1 MRSWRSSAQAALS
14 VAPTSASS
22 NVNCMPKQARVI
34 ANGIDGE

>member
-1 MRSWRSSAQAALS
+1 LI

-22 NVNCMPKQARVI
+22 NVRFMPKQARLI